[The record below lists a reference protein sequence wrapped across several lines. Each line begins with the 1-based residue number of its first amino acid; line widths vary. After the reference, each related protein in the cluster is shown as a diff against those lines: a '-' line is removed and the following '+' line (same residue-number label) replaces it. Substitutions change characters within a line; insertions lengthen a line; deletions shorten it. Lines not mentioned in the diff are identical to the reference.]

1 MDSFQAIY
9 DRAARHQGGAEA
21 LEESLPKPLSVKK
34 LTAIPGDRWLAFM
47 TKCVFRAG
55 FSWKVIESKWSNFE
69 TAFDRFDPNKNALKS
84 DDDLSVLVQDK
95 GIVRNWEKIKSVR
108 RNALFLTELAQEYG
122 SVGAFFAAW
131 PEDDMVGLW
140 EVLKKRGSRLGGTSG
155 SYFLRGM
162 GKDTFIFSP
171 DVVTALVGQG
181 VIDKAP
187 TSKKAQR
194 EVQDA
199 FNVWRA
205 ESGRSLSEISRTLSC
220 SIGQ

>member
-1 MDSFQAIY
+1 MDSYQEIF
-9 DRAARHQGGAEA
+9 DRAAKRHGGTDALEA
-21 LEESLPKPLSVKK
+21 LLPKPLSVKE
-34 LTAIPGDRWLAFM
+34 LRAIPDDRWLAFM

-55 FSWKVIESKWSNFE
+55 FSWKVIENKWPNFE
-69 TAFDRFDPNKNALKS
+69 VAFDGFDPHKNAFKS

-108 RNALFLTELAQEYG
+108 RNALFLLELAKESG
-122 SVGAFFAAW
+122 SAGAFFADW

-140 EVLKKRGSRLGGTSG
+140 ELLKKRGSRLGGTSG
-155 SYFLRGM
+155 SYCLRGM

-171 DVVTALVGQG
+171 DVVTALIGQG
-181 VIDKAP
+181 IVDKAP
-187 TSKKAQR
+187 TSKKAAR

-199 FNVWRA
+199 FNAWRA

-220 SIGQ
+220 SVG